1 MVGQTRLG
9 AHPSLR
15 THQSN
20 TQLRGVFLSGQH
32 VVNASR
38 FREIAALGQ
47 VHRLSGDWV
56 LTFILHLA
64 RRQCVGLAGLA
75 HQPNR

>member
-32 VVNASR
+32 VVTASR